1 MKPQGHHV
9 IHVAAGSLGS
19 VSSGAVHPGSNPG
32 GPAIRFGL
40 DHYRRHGVTADM
52 GSATLRMIIRLAF
65 ARIDELEAKVADR
78 ATVTVGGAR

>member
-19 VSSGAVHPGSNPG
+19 VASGSVHASASPG
-32 GPAIRFGL
+32 GPPIRFGL

-65 ARIDELEAKVADR
+65 ARIEELERRDTVAQ
-78 ATVTVGGAR
+78 VGGAQ